1 MKNEKRKGFFR
12 QGINLNKKGGDNMTT
27 EERLLIVETIAEMK
41 ELKGEMKEFK
51 EHVIARVQKL
61 EKRESERSKEAISI
75 ISILISGAALAVS
88 IIINFFRN
96 GGNK

>member
-1 MKNEKRKGFFR
+1 MKDDKRKGFVGRVRIF
-12 QGINLNKKGGDNMTT
+12 NKKGGDNMTT

-51 EHVIARVQKL
+51 EHVIARVSKL
-61 EKRESERSKEAISI
+61 EKRESERNKEAISV

>member
-1 MKNEKRKGFFR
+1 MGNEKRKGFLKRGNIFIR
-12 QGINLNKKGGDNMTT
+12 KEGEKMTT

-61 EKRESERSKEAISI
+61 EKRESERSKEAISL